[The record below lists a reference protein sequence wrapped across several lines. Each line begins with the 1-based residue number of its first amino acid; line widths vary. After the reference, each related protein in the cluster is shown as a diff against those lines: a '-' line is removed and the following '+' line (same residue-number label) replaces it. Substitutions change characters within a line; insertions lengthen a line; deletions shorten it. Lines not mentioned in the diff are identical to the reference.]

1 MELNLEFGLRKEC
14 FQADSWMILAKKFT
28 EKGDNNAGLSE
39 NWLNFEFKASSAHK
53 WSHLKS
59 DFFFYKNGRFQ
70 DGLQQE
76 MLRIC
81 IREMKEGEIK
91 LTKKRL

>member
-59 DFFFYKNGRFQ
+59 DFFF
-70 DGLQQE
+70 L
-76 MLRIC
+76 
-81 IREMKEGEIK
+81 
-91 LTKKRL
+91 